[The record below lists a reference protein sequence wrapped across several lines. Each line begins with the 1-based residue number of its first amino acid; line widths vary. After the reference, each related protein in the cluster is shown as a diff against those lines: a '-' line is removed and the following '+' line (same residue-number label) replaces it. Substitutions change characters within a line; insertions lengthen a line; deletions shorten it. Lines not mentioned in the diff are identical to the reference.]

1 MFNTKGKDMKFEVI
15 NIEKSDVNG
24 CFDLTIRNNE
34 TGEEVIADMCRIW
47 DNDETAL
54 EDMFENVKAGEY

>member
-1 MFNTKGKDMKFEVI
+1 MFNMKGKDMKFEIV
-15 NIEKSDVNG
+15 NIAKSDVNG

-47 DNDETAL
+47 DNDEASL